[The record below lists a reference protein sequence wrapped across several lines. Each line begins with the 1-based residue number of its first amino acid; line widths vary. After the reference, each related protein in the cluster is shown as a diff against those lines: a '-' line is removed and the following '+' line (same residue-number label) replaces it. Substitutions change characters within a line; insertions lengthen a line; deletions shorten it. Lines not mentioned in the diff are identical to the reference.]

1 MNPFNFVGIK
11 PMYQKISLLAMI
23 LMAGASNTFAT
34 TTITVS
40 PSATVHIEKS
50 KKKTVVTAVGNSATV
65 HVDSNGNSVTSSAS
79 SVKIDPEVGENITIS
94 NHGNVSASAIVI
106 NEPVDKDVNLPTIE
120 DQNQP
125 KHKHKK
131 NKGKSDPF
139 FDNDPFF
146 DD

>member
-1 MNPFNFVGIK
+1 
-11 PMYQKISLLAMI
+11 MYQKISLLVLV
-23 LMAGASNTFAT
+23 LMAGASNSFAT

-40 PSATVHIEKS
+40 PSASVHIEKS

-79 SVKIDPEVGENITIS
+79 SVKIDPKAGENITII
-94 NHGNVSASAIVI
+94 NHGKVSASAIVV
-106 NEPVDKDVNLPTIE
+106 NEPADKDVNLPTIE
-120 DQNQP
+120 NKNQ
-125 KHKHKK
+125 HQHKK
-131 NKGKSDPF
+131 NNSKSDPF

>member
-1 MNPFNFVGIK
+1 
-11 PMYQKISLLAMI
+11 MYQKISLLAMI
-23 LMAGASNTFAT
+23 LMAAASNTFAT
-34 TTITVS
+34 TTITVG
-40 PSATVHIEKS
+40 PSATVHVEKS

-79 SVKIDPEVGENITIS
+79 SVKIHPKAGKNITIQ

-106 NEPVDKDVNLPTIE
+106 NGQKDKDVSLPTVE
-120 DQNQP
+120 EQ
-125 KHKHKK
+125 

-146 DD
+146 ND

>member
-1 MNPFNFVGIK
+1 
-11 PMYQKISLLAMI
+11 MYQKISLLAM
-23 LMAGASNTFAT
+23 MFMVAASNTFAT

-79 SVKIDPEVGENITIS
+79 SVKISPGVGENITIQ
-94 NHGNVSASAIVI
+94 NHGNVSASAIII
-106 NEPVDKDVNLPTIE
+106 NDPKDKDLPKVDSLDDDANLPIIK
-120 DQNQP
+120 D
-125 KHKHKK
+125 KGK
-131 NKGKSDPF
+131 KGKSDPF